1 MWAVLNP
8 NNHIKKVTPTCDI
21 LLQLMLRGRIS
32 LKLRLNLEHEA
43 GLRVHVHVRVR
54 VFNLTSFFSNVD

>member
-1 MWAVLNP
+1 MLVQGSGFVVMWAVLNP

-43 GLRVHVHVRVR
+43 GACARACACV
-54 VFNLTSFFSNVD
+54 